1 LIGQTVSHYKITGL
15 LGEGGMGAVYRAE
28 DTKLQRSVA
37 LKLLPA
43 DLVADP
49 RARKSLLQEARV
61 ASRLNHP
68 NIATIYE
75 VGDEDEAPFTA
86 MELVEGESL
95 KDVVARGPIA
105 ADRMLDVA
113 RQIAE
118 GLVEAHGEKVL
129 HRDIKPGNVMVDGRG
144 RVKVLD
150 FGLAVLSG
158 RERPPNEPA
167 HSFVSRSSSR
177 WSTGGTVPYMPP
189 EQLRGETTDARGDV
203 FSFGATLYECL
214 SGTQP
219 FPGETAVD
227 VMHAIL
233 HSEPKPLRTH
243 RPELPAAWGDLVG
256 RCLQKQSA
264 QRFASMEEVLEALK
278 ALGSAVPAPAAAS
291 EAKAEKSVAVLY
303 FENLSRSAED
313 EYFRDGITEDVITE
327 LSKISGLGV
336 YPRSAVLA
344 YRDRP
349 VTAPQ
354 VGRELGARFVLT
366 GSVRRAG
373 NRLRITTQLVTA
385 ANGQSVWAER
395 FDRTME
401 DVFAIQDEIAQS
413 IARALR
419 VVLTEKEKKA
429 IEKKQT
435 ADVQAYDYYLQGR
448 QFFHQF
454 RRKGFDFARQMFA
467 RAIVIDPNYARA
479 YAGVAYCCSQLYA
492 FWEAREANLKEAD
505 AASRKAL
512 ELDPDLAEAHV
523 ARGLAISLSRRFEEA
538 GREFATAIQQDP
550 MLFEAYYFYARA
562 CLAQGNLEEAAQ
574 LFQKASDV
582 RPEDYQA
589 PTLLGDAYKGLGRK
603 ADADAAFHRA
613 LDTAERH
620 LELHPDDARAL
631 YLGGG
636 ALAEIGQ
643 RARSL
648 DWAKRALA
656 LDPNEPLT
664 LYNVACLYATLGEM
678 EQGIECLERSVKDGY
693 SHRDWIQ
700 HDSSLNPLRG
710 HPRFQKLPA
719 SL

>member
-1 LIGQTVSHYKITGL
+1 
-15 LGEGGMGAVYRAE
+15 MGAVYRAE
-28 DTKLQRSVA
+28 DTKLERSVA

-75 VGDEDEAPFTA
+75 VGDAEDTPFIA

-95 KDVVARGPIA
+95 KDVVGRGPIP
-105 ADRMLDVA
+105 ADRMLEVA
-113 RQIAE
+113 RQVAE
-118 GLVEAHGEKVL
+118 GLAEAHREKVL

-167 HSFVSRSSSR
+167 QSFVSRSSSR

-214 SGTQP
+214 SGAQP

-233 HSEPKPLRTH
+233 HSEPTPLRTH
-243 RPELPAAWGDLVG
+243 RPELAAAWGDLVG

-264 QRFASMEEVLEALK
+264 QRFGSMGEVLEALV
-278 ALGSAVPAPAAAS
+278 ALGSAAAPARAA
-291 EAKAEKSVAVLY
+291 EAKAERSVAVLY

-327 LSKISGLGV
+327 ISKISGLGV
-336 YPRSAVLA
+336 FPRSAVLA

-419 VVLTEKEKKA
+419 VVLTDKEKKA

-562 CLAQGNLEEAAQ
+562 CFAQGNRDEAAQ
-574 LFQKASDV
+574 LFQKASEV

-589 PTLLGDAYKGLGRK
+589 PTLLGNAYLALGRK
-603 ADADAAFHRA
+603 ADAEAAYHRA
-613 LDTAERH
+613 LGAAERH

-631 YLGGG
+631 YLGGN
-636 ALAEIGQ
+636 ALAALGQ
-643 RARSL
+643 RARAL

-664 LYNVACLYATLGEM
+664 LYNVACLYSKLGEV
-678 EQGIECLERSVKDGY
+678 EQGIDCLETSVKDGY

-700 HDSSLNPLRG
+700 NDSSLDPLRG
-710 HPRFQKLPA
+710 NPRFQKLLA
-719 SL
+719 GL